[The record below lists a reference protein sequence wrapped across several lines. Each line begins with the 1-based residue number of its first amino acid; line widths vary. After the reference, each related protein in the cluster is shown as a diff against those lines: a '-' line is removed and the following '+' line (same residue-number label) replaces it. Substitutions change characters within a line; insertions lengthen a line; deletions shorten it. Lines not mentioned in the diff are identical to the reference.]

1 MAITFKDASAADA
14 ESLVAIRIRA
24 MRESLERIGRFDPQR
39 ARDRFLSS
47 YDPQSARVLFKDGNI
62 VGFFAVKSIN
72 NGLLLDHLYIE
83 PVHQGQG
90 IGAIVL
96 AHVFAEADAKKLPLK
111 VGALRDSK
119 SNNFYLRHGFVK
131 TAEEEWDIYY
141 IRQPQEKN
149 HNQQ

>member
-1 MAITFKDASAADA
+1 MAITFKNTSTADA

-24 MRESLERIGRFDPQR
+24 MRESLERIGRFDLQR

-47 YDPQSARVLFKDGNI
+47 YDPQNTRILFKDGNL
-62 VGFFAVKSIN
+62 VGFFAVKSIE

-83 PVHQGQG
+83 PEHQGQG

-141 IRQPQEKN
+141 IRQPQENN